1 MAHLCDPYMVID
13 LSNATTVPINMV
25 YTSHEWIIYF
35 LLWPCIIFIG
45 FCSNL
50 TFIWTVIQT
59 PTLQT
64 NTYKY
69 LVSLAVSDL
78 LTLVSV
84 GIPNITYFAV
94 TPLRDR
100 PFAYNLLT
108 MLFFLCSVGTITLV
122 FLERF
127 LAVCH
132 PIKYRLMKGTK
143 RTNIF
148 ICLTWV
154 FASCYTLL
162 MYPTIRSQTFCVI
175 WPKHSRYKTFP
186 IHFQVPQA
194 SWIFYY
200 VFTSTYCLLFIFLL
214 IFNSY
219 LYIRIYLV
227 MRRRTTQ
234 NLNSSA
240 DVETQLHQVILMIII
255 NGIVFFVFCLAQI
268 QLMVMAVIFNIFSK
282 TFHTT
287 YSTKAGIASY
297 IFFGINSSINPIIYL
312 TINKTYRNA
321 FKMVFIKGNNQRK

>member
-1 MAHLCDPYMVID
+1 
-13 LSNATTVPINMV
+13 MV

-69 LVSLAVSDL
+69 LVSLAVTDL
-78 LTLVSV
+78 FTLVSV
-84 GIPNITYFAV
+84 GIPDATYFAI

-100 PFAYNLLT
+100 PFVFNFII
-108 MLFFLCSVGTITLV
+108 MFFFLCSIGTITLV

-132 PIKYRLMKGTK
+132 PIKHRLLKGTK
-143 RTNIF
+143 RTNTL
-148 ICLTWV
+148 ICLTWL
-154 FASCYTLL
+154 FASGYILL
-162 MYPTIRSQTFCVI
+162 MYLTIDSQTFCVI
-175 WPKHSRYKTFP
+175 WPERIKYKTFP
-186 IHFQVPQA
+186 SYFHAPNA
-194 SWIFYY
+194 SDVFYY
-200 VFTSTYCLLFIFLL
+200 VFTPTYCLLYVSLL

-227 MRRRTTQ
+227 MRTRTTQ

-240 DVETQLHQVILMIII
+240 DVETQFRQVVVMLIV
-255 NGIVFFVFCLAQI
+255 NGIVFFVCCLGQI
-268 QLMVMAVIFNIFSK
+268 QQMTTVVVARILGKMIEIPYTTILWIVANIL
-282 TFHTT
+282 
-287 YSTKAGIASY
+287 
-297 IFFGINSSINPIIYL
+297 FGVNSSINPIIYL
-312 TINKTYRNA
+312 TINKTYRDA
-321 FKMVFIKGNNQRK
+321 FKMVFIKGNNSIYRRNNQSIELSTNM